1 MDRNPAELKSE
12 ILRLTRE
19 YSELVHRANRPG
31 SENDTPFIAG
41 QTIVPYAGRVFDPNE
56 VDAAVVQLPW
66 AI

>member
-1 MDRNPAELKSE
+1 MPRNPAELKAE
-12 ILRLTRE
+12 ILRLTCE

-31 SENDTPFIAG
+31 SENDTPFTPG
-41 QTIVPYAGRVFDPNE
+41 QTMVPYAGRVFDPNE